1 MESQFQSKTN
11 TKHNQQQLSLVA
23 DFFLFNIISL
33 LVLQIVLWQFWF
45 SFDFQKRK
53 KSLFGM
59 YNSEIYIAHVVH
71 SQPSTVHTCVYCV
84 CLLYTHKRKET
95 FIMVSSISIKPFI
108 QTWMPLRYG
117 DHKLTFLYECNTPLV
132 KIGLAVFW
140 KAKTVH
146 KFTTIWNDAQQ

>member
-1 MESQFQSKTN
+1 
-11 TKHNQQQLSLVA
+11 
-23 DFFLFNIISL
+23 
-33 LVLQIVLWQFWF
+33 
-45 SFDFQKRK
+45 
-53 KSLFGM
+53 M
-59 YNSEIYIAHVVH
+59 Y
-71 SQPSTVHTCVYCV
+71 CD

-108 QTWMPLRYG
+108 QKWMPLRYG

-146 KFTTIWNDAQQ
+146 NGIMHNKRQTLVATLVTRVTVYDKKSMVSWVVDLKSQLILIRYFSVNKKCCRYMYYPLFHFVKLSSVNIEKQKRSGSQYDTTNPF